1 MAVKQRAGR
10 IAPLLLSILL
20 LTACV
25 PGQEP
30 ATPRLVTP
38 PPSAVTPTVIV
49 LTSTAPPGGT
59 AAPPAPSNGPTA
71 VMPTLAPGA
80 TRTTGAVPPPQPVP
94 PPTAVATAR
103 ASVSANGLPRTLKLT
118 GDGCCALP
126 RWLPDSSGVYFYAAA
141 GQVAPNAGTWR
152 VPRDG
157 GPPQLLSEHYG
168 TFAPNAALVA
178 YPDGEVTRLAHLD
191 GTVIATIPNGGKR
204 TYLPAT
210 NDRVAWMTPANGVPI
225 VSVSLDPP
233 FQITIMRPD
242 TGETITP
249 PALFIGET
257 IQWFPDGRRILV
269 NGRDSRAEHP
279 GLWILD
285 IATGNAT
292 LIFES
297 PWLESPAIS
306 PDGRQIIYTAT
317 LQRDQRLN
325 GIWLINADGSGRQQL
340 AISGGY
346 RWLPDSTGVLYIPTP
361 TDRPNDQLWRYTVAD
376 KRSTLLVST
385 EQAPFTVAQNEWEV
399 APDGKAIAYR
409 SATDNAIWSL
419 RFAP

>member
-1 MAVKQRAGR
+1 MAVKHRTRG
-10 IAPLLLSILL
+10 IAPLLLLLLL

-25 PGQEP
+25 PGQHP
-30 ATPRLVTP
+30 ATPRLITP
-38 PPSAVTPTVIV
+38 PPSTVTPMVIV
-49 LTSTAPPGGT
+49 LTSTALPDGT
-59 AAPPAPSNGPTA
+59 AVPPIPSLDPTA
-71 VMPTLAPGA
+71 ISPTPAPGA
-80 TRTTGAVPPPQPVP
+80 TRTTGAAPPPPPALP
-94 PPTAVATAR
+94 PPAAATVRATA
-103 ASVSANGLPRTLKLT
+103 SANDLPRTRKLT
-118 GDGCCALP
+118 GDGCCTLP
-126 RWLPDSSGVYFYAAA
+126 RWLPDSSGVYFSAAA

-157 GPPQLLSEHYG
+157 GPPQLLSERYG

-233 FQITIMRPD
+233 FQITIMRLD
-242 TGETITP
+242 TGEIDTP
-249 PALFIGET
+249 PAVFIGET
-257 IQWFPDGRRILV
+257 MHWFPDGRRILV

-285 IATGNAT
+285 TATGKAT

-317 LQRDQRLN
+317 LQRDQQLN
-325 GIWLINADGSGRQQL
+325 GIWRINADGSGRQQL

-346 RWLPDSTGVLYIPTP
+346 RWLPDSSGLLYIPAP
-361 TDRPNDQLWRYTVAD
+361 TDRPNDELWHYTLAD
-376 KRSTLLVST
+376 NRSTLIVSA

>member
-1 MAVKQRAGR
+1 MRRRGGFITAL
-10 IAPLLLSILL
+10 LLLSLQ

-25 PGQEP
+25 PGQEA

-38 PPSAVTPTVIV
+38 PPSAITPTIIV

-59 AAPPAPSNGPTA
+59 ATPPAPSSGPTA
-71 VMPTLAPGA
+71 AVPTAAPGA
-80 TRTTGAVPPPQPVP
+80 TRATAAPTPLPG
-94 PPTAVATAR
+94 PTATINPTAR
-103 ASVSANGLPRTLKLT
+103 ATTNTNGIPRALKLT

-126 RWLPDSSGVYFYAAA
+126 RWLPDSSGVYFFAAA
-141 GQVAPNAGTWR
+141 GQAGPAAGTWS

-157 GPPQLLSEHYG
+157 GTPQLLTGLYG
-168 TFAPNAALVA
+168 TFAPNATLVA
-178 YPDGEVTRLAHLD
+178 YPDGAVTRLARLD
-191 GTVIATIPNGGKR
+191 GTVIATILNDGKR
-204 TYLPAT
+204 TYLSAT
-210 NDRVAWMTPANGVPI
+210 NDRVAWMTPANGVPV
-225 VSVSLDPP
+225 VSTSLDPP
-233 FQITIMRPD
+233 FQITILRPD

-269 NGRDSRAEHP
+269 NGRDSHAEHP
-279 GLWILD
+279 GLWVLD
-285 IATGNAT
+285 TVTGNAT

-317 LQRDQRLN
+317 LQRDQQLN

-346 RWLPDSTGVLYIPTP
+346 RWLPDSSGVLYIPAP
-361 TDRPNDQLWRYTVAD
+361 TTRPNDELWRYTVAE
-376 KRSTLLVST
+376 KRSSLIVSE
-385 EQAPFTVAQNEWEV
+385 EQVPFTVAQNEWEV
-399 APDGKAIAYR
+399 APDAKAIVYR

-419 RFAP
+419 RFVP

>member
-1 MAVKQRAGR
+1 MRQRIGR
-10 IAPLLLSILL
+10 STALLLISALL
-20 LTACV
+20 SACV
-25 PGQEP
+25 PGQDP

-38 PPSAVTPTVIV
+38 PPSGVTPTIIV

-59 AAPPAPSNGPTA
+59 AIPPAPSAGPTTA
-71 VMPTLAPGA
+71 VPTTAPGA
-80 TRTTGAVPPPQPVP
+80 TRTTALPSAQPG
-94 PPTAVATAR
+94 PTATVGATAR
-103 ASVSANGLPRTLKLT
+103 PTPNANGVPRALKLT
-118 GDGCCALP
+118 GDGCCPLP

-157 GPPQLLSEHYG
+157 GTPQLLSERYG

-178 YPDGEVTRLAHLD
+178 YPDGAVTRLARLD
-191 GTVIATIPNGGKR
+191 GTVIATIPNDGKR
-204 TYLPAT
+204 AYLPAT
-210 NDRVAWMTPANGVPI
+210 NDRVAWMIPANGVPV
-225 VSVSLDPP
+225 VSTSLDPP
-233 FQITIMRPD
+233 FQIAIMRPD
-242 TGETITP
+242 TGETVTP
-249 PALFIGET
+249 PAVFIGET
-257 IQWFPDGRRILV
+257 MQWFPDGRRILI

-285 IATGNAT
+285 TATGNAT

-317 LQRDQRLN
+317 LQRDQQLN
-325 GIWLINADGSGRQQL
+325 GTWLINADGSGRQQL

-346 RWLPDSTGVLYIPTP
+346 RWLPDSTGVLYIPAP
-361 TDRPNDQLWRYTVAD
+361 TTRPNDELWRYTVAD
-376 KRSTLLVST
+376 KRSTLLVS
-385 EQAPFTVAQNEWEV
+385 EDQAPFTVAQNEWEV
-399 APDGKAIAYR
+399 APDAKAIVYR